1 MDFPVIQKFLLA
13 SYHDLPNI
21 LFMGSLILGSLLGYL
36 PLIWLAFGMVF
47 NGAATGLM
55 QLVLQNMRKWGWLNW
70 LGPLKDQIEVSG
82 ADYAKCFVG
91 FQKDVNGTF
100 NSLTGSSTPVVAPS
114 YWMSSST
121 FFTVF
126 SIYNSIRVV
135 ARESKNVDPILVS
148 TRRAFSI
155 STLII
160 GLFFLFLV
168 FARAFTGCE
177 TLLGG
182 TLGVL
187 LGAGIAVAY
196 WHILDSCGTG
206 KIPDVLQV
214 VGSIAP
220 EKNKAKQPVM
230 CTATE

>member
-36 PLIWLAFGMVF
+36 PLIWLAFGMIF

-55 QLVLQNMRKWGWLNW
+55 QFILNFMKDMNW
-70 LGPLKDQIEVSG
+70 LGPLKDQISVSG
-82 ADYAKCFVG
+82 SEYAKCFVG
-91 FQKDVNGTF
+91 FQRDINGTF
-100 NSLTGSSTPVVAPS
+100 NSLTGSSKPMIAPS
-114 YWMSSST
+114 YWMSSSA
-121 FFTVF
+121 FFAVF
-126 SIYNSIRVV
+126 SIYNSIRVI
-135 ARESKNVDPILVS
+135 ARDPKGKVDPMLVS
-148 TRRAFSI
+148 ARRAFSI
-155 STLII
+155 STLVI
-160 GLFFLFLV
+160 GLFFLGLV

-177 TLLGG
+177 TMFGG

-187 LGAGIAVAY
+187 LGAAMAVAY

-214 VGSIAP
+214 VGSMAP
-220 EKNKAKQPVM
+220 DQSKKEQPVM
-230 CTATE
+230 CTADQ

>member
-36 PLIWLAFGMVF
+36 PLIWLAFGMIF
-47 NGAATGLM
+47 NGAATGMM
-55 QLVLQNMRKWGWLNW
+55 QLMIKTLKEWNW
-70 LGPLKDQIEVSG
+70 LGPLKDQVSVSG

-100 NSLTGSSTPVVAPS
+100 NSLTASSTPMVAPS

-121 FFTVF
+121 FFAFF
-126 SIYNSIRVV
+126 SIYNSIQLT
-135 ARESKNVDPILVS
+135 ARDSKGKVDAKLVS

-160 GLFFLFLV
+160 GLFFLGLV

-177 TLLGG
+177 TLFGG
-182 TLGVL
+182 TLGAL
-187 LGAGIAVAY
+187 LGAGMALAY
-196 WHILDSCGTG
+196 WHILDACGTG

-214 VGSIAP
+214 VGSMAP
-220 EKNKAKQPVM
+220 EQGKAEQPVM
-230 CTATE
+230 CTAE